1 MSSANLLEAH
11 DLAVHYPVSGGLLR
25 RRRWLRAVDGV
36 SLSLA
41 AGETLGVVGESG
53 CGKSTLGRALLG
65 LTPIHAGTVALQGV
79 DLTALSRR
87 QLRAHRRHAQMVFQ
101 DPLASLDPRMTVSQI
116 LAEPV
121 RIHEPAMT
129 RLAVRARALALL
141 ERVGLAPDAMDGYPH
156 EFSGGQC
163 QRIGIAR
170 ALMLRPGLL
179 VCDEPVSALDV
190 SIQGQIVNLLQDLQ
204 AEQGLGLVFI
214 AHDLA
219 VVRHIS
225 HRIQVM
231 YLGQTVEAG
240 PADAVFQAPW
250 HPYTRGLLDA
260 IPEPQVSTRR
270 EPTVL
275 GEMPSPLDPPSG
287 CAFHPRC
294 PRAQARCEG
303 ETPALRTLSPERA
316 VRCHFPLDS
325 SPTPPAD

>member
-1 MSSANLLEAH
+1 MSGAKLLEAH
-11 DLAVHYPVSGGLLR
+11 DLTVHYPVGGGLLR

-41 AGETLGVVGESG
+41 ARETLGVVGESG

-79 DLTALSRR
+79 DLTVLSRR

-101 DPLASLDPRMTVSQI
+101 DPLASLDPRMTVGQI

-129 RLAVRARALALL
+129 PLAIRARALSLL
-141 ERVGLAPDAMDGYPH
+141 ERVGLAADAMDGYPH

-170 ALMLRPGLL
+170 ALMLRPKLL

-204 AEQGLGLVFI
+204 DEQGLGLVFI

-231 YLGQTVEAG
+231 YLGKTVEAG
-240 PADAVFQAPW
+240 PTAAVFEHPR

-260 IPEPQVSTRR
+260 IPDPQAGARR
-270 EPTVL
+270 APTVL

-287 CAFHPRC
+287 CPFHPRC
-294 PRAQARCEG
+294 PRAQARCER
-303 ETPALRTLSPERA
+303 EVPTLRSVSPDHA
-316 VRCHFPLDS
+316 VSCHFPLDM
-325 SPTPPAD
+325 PAIQ